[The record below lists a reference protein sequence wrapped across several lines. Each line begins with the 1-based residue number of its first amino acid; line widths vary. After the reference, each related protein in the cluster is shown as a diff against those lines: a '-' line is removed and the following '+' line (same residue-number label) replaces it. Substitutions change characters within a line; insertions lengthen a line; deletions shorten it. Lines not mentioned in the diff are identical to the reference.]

1 MKRSVILQSKT
12 SKWWQIFFSVAHV
25 KNQKRF
31 LSTENTSYKGG
42 RKKHLTVGCNRWQY
56 NIQALKHGCAK
67 ITQWKPQGLQ
77 RKMGVWEQHAKELS
91 QWHVLKNFKTKK
103 NFKTEPYSQHMLMV
117 ENSYRLCKLAWNQL
131 MEGTPQGRLPGCV
144 GVVVC
149 GWEGLSEH
157 GSVIASPRFLNAYGH
172 ASSWI
177 RPAEAAGSCLIVW
190 FLYSYKTHSDGYNFS
205 HESLFLAEEAVC

>member
-1 MKRSVILQSKT
+1 MKRYVILQNKT
-12 SKWWQIFFSVAHV
+12 SKWWQIFFSAAHV

-31 LSTENTSYKGG
+31 LSTENTSYKRG

-91 QWHVLKNFKTKK
+91 RWHILK

-117 ENSYRLCKLAWNQL
+117 ENSYRLLSWPGINLWRGHLKDACLAAWEL
-131 MEGTPQGRLPGCV
+131 LCVVGRGYLNT
-144 GVVVC
+144 GV
-149 GWEGLSEH
+149 S
-157 GSVIASPRFLNAYGH
+157 
-172 ASSWI
+172 
-177 RPAEAAGSCLIVW
+177 
-190 FLYSYKTHSDGYNFS
+190 
-205 HESLFLAEEAVC
+205 